1 MRKDVME
8 LMQLFGGSF
17 INQNNELILVPS
29 TNLYFRL
36 EDVNN
41 HEDLVYKIFAWCSR
55 DASKSEPYHA
65 HWRSERYREQVR
77 NNLNTFLGVEFS
89 EEKWSDIYSEF
100 GNGCNKDKCLEFIRK
115 EIKW

>member
-1 MRKDVME
+1 MGGRRREMRKDVME

-41 HEDLVYKIFAWCSR
+41 HTWLKLV
-55 DASKSEPYHA
+55 
-65 HWRSERYREQVR
+65 
-77 NNLNTFLGVEFS
+77 L
-89 EEKWSDIYSEF
+89 
-100 GNGCNKDKCLEFIRK
+100 
-115 EIKW
+115 